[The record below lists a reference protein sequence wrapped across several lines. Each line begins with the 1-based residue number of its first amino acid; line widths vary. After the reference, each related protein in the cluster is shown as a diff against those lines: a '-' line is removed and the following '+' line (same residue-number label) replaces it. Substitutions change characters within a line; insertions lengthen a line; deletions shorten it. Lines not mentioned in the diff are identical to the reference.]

1 MPLKGL
7 LHVGTCIHLLWGSP
21 VVYTCGIS
29 IWFFGVLWIAPLWPV
44 PFPTQW
50 YLIRLGVSTGRGPN
64 KPRLCVRGSG
74 GLISAR
80 KLVCVQHKHCTQLL
94 PLLSCIML
102 SQWQWKLTHIHQYYL
117 FMYAVAD
124 INCHHTCIKIRVAL
138 MHPNFTAVRQ
148 QVECSFARLFHFL
161 IHF

>member
-1 MPLKGL
+1 MLE
-7 LHVGTCIHLLWGSP
+7 HVYIFSG
-21 VVYTCGIS
+21 
-29 IWFFGVLWIAPLWPV
+29 GVLWCIHVALASDSLGFCGLQGGPV

-94 PLLSCIML
+94 SLLSCIML

-117 FMYAVAD
+117 FMYAVGD

-148 QVECSFARLFHFL
+148 QVECSSARLFHFL